1 MVSLSCKNELRLITV
16 LKRLYGLDQK
26 TRECVPSSVA
36 ISFTDHDADRT
47 PLSQE
52 VPLVGT
58 SFFWVTSEILSEFPP
73 RPGTAATYKDTESA
87 KEEERR
93 EGKSGEAEENGVGV
107 IGLMV
112 GERKKKTRRVL
123 ARRV

>member
-1 MVSLSCKNELRLITV
+1 VR
-16 LKRLYGLDQK
+16 KRVN
-26 TRECVPSSVA
+26 T
-36 ISFTDHDADRT
+36 
-47 PLSQE
+47 
-52 VPLVGT
+52 
-58 SFFWVTSEILSEFPP
+58 EI
-73 RPGTAATYKDTESA
+73 TESA